1 MILNLERFTNGLES
15 WLRHIARSLE
25 FVRQTALRKVS
36 SGSLWLMFLMQ
47 KLPNRLR
54 PIGFWALA
62 VLMMLVTKMLGTSVL
77 VKTNSS
83 GIAIQFRARDTDD
96 GMSSSNR

>member
-25 FVRQTALRKVS
+25 FVRQMALRRVS

-62 VLMMLVTKMLGTSVL
+62 VLMKLVMKMLGTSVL
-77 VKTNSS
+77 AKTNSL
-83 GIAIQFRARDTDD
+83 GIVIQFPPSDTED
-96 GMSSSNR
+96 GMSSS

>member
-25 FVRQTALRKVS
+25 FVRQTALLKVS
-36 SGSLWLMFLMQ
+36 NGSLWLMFLMQ
-47 KLPNRLR
+47 KLPNKLK

-62 VLMMLVTKMLGTSVL
+62 VLMMLVTKMLGTSAL
-77 VKTNSS
+77 VKTNSL
-83 GIAIQFRARDTDD
+83 GTAIQFPPSDTDD
-96 GMSSSNR
+96 GTFSSNR